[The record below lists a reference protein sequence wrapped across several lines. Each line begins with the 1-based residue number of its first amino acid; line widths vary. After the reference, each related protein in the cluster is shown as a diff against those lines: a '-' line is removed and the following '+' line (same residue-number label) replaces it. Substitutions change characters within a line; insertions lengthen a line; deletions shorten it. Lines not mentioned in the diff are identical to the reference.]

1 MFNGDMRHKEAE
13 IVITDIE
20 SQAFFVLLR
29 FLYSDESDIGPE
41 NVMTTLYTAKKYAV
55 PALENQCI
63 QFLETNLTSDNAFLL
78 LRKGFLKFLDV
89 DFSPVSMIYWK
100 NR

>member
-1 MFNGDMRHKEAE
+1 MFNGDMRHTEPE
-13 IVITDIE
+13 VIITDIE
-20 SQAFFVLLR
+20 SPAFLVLLR

-63 QFLETNLTSDNAFLL
+63 EFLENNLTPDNAFLL
-78 LRKGFLKFLDV
+78 LRKK
-89 DFSPVSMIYWK
+89 SE
-100 NR
+100 R

>member
-1 MFNGDMRHKEAE
+1 MFNGDMRHTEPE
-13 IVITDIE
+13 VIITDIE
-20 SQAFFVLLR
+20 SPAFLVLLR

-63 QFLETNLTSDNAFLL
+63 EFLENNLTPDNAFLL
-78 LRKGFLKFLDV
+78 LRKK
-89 DFSPVSMIYWK
+89 SQ
-100 NR
+100 R